1 MGRLQRMRPL
11 LGTFVEIG
19 VEADAGEAELF
30 RLVDAGFAQIE
41 RAEAQWSFQ
50 SPDSELTRLN
60 AAGGQSLRLHR
71 RTLQLLRLARAMMAR
86 SEGLF
91 DCTVGGCLV
100 EAGAL
105 PDHGGGQALPR
116 GDAGDIEIGADWARL
131 KRPVRLTLDGIAKG
145 FAVDLAVAALR
156 RHGAEAGWINAGG
169 DLRAFGEL
177 VLPVSRREADG
188 RLTPLGGLRA
198 GAIATSGAG
207 PGQEERF
214 PALLIGRDE
223 HRPPQGVH
231 SVLARSAWR
240 ADALTK
246 VAAAAP
252 ARERAARVRAL
263 GGCLIET
270 AGMQQ

>member
-19 VEADAGEAELF
+19 VQADAPDAELA
-30 RLVDAGFAQIE
+30 RMIDSGFAELEQ
-41 RAEAQWSFQ
+41 AQALWSFQ
-50 SPDSELTRLN
+50 SGESELTRLN
-60 AAGGQSLRLHR
+60 AAGGQVLRVHR
-71 RTLQLLRLARAMMAR
+71 RTVRLLRLARAMTAR

-91 DCTVGGCLV
+91 DCTVGGTLV

-105 PDHGGGQALPR
+105 PDHGGTPALPR
-116 GDAGDIEIGADWARL
+116 GEASDIELGEDWARL

-145 FAVDLAVAALR
+145 FAVDLAVGALR
-156 RHGAEAGWINAGG
+156 RHGAAAGWINAGG

-188 RLTPLGGLRA
+188 RLTPLGGLRS
-198 GAIATSGAG
+198 GALATSGAG
-207 PGQEERF
+207 LREPDRY
-214 PALLIGRDE
+214 PAMLLGRGA
-223 HRPPQGVH
+223 RRLPRGVH

-252 ARERAARVRAL
+252 ARERAARVRML
-263 GGCLIET
+263 GGCLIENLG
-270 AGMQQ
+270 AKA

>member
-1 MGRLQRMRPL
+1 MARLQRMRPL
-11 LGTFVEIG
+11 LGTYVEIG
-19 VEADAGEAELF
+19 VEADAGDAELC
-30 RLVDAGFAQIE
+30 RLVDTGFAEIE
-41 RAEAQWSFQ
+41 RAEALWSFQ
-50 SPDSELTRLN
+50 SPASELTRLN
-60 AAGGQSLRLHR
+60 ATPGQPLRLDR
-71 RTLQLLRLARAMMAR
+71 RTVRLLRLARAMMML
-86 SEGLF
+86 SDGLF

-105 PDHGGGQALPR
+105 PDHGGLPALPR
-116 GDAGDIEIGADWARL
+116 GCAEDIEIGPGWARL

-156 RHGAEAGWINAGG
+156 RRGAEAGWINAGG

-207 PGQEERF
+207 PGQRERF
-214 PALLIGRDE
+214 PALLVGRDGD
-223 HRPPQGVH
+223 RPSQGVH

-252 ARERAARVRAL
+252 APERASRVRAL
-263 GGCLIET
+263 GGCLIAP
-270 AGMQQ
+270 AGMQS